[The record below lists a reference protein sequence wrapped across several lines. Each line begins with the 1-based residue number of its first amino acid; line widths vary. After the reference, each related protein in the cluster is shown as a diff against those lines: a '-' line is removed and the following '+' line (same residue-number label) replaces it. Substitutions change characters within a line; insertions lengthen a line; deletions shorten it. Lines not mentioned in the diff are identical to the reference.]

1 MSSGVQASCPHHR
14 RAGLQLKY
22 ASVGNEIVCVKLLKN
37 MGGDKASICHSIF
50 TGSIFILSGIM
61 RFAPNSSVTLR
72 AEMSALG
79 LLGWL
84 CLSQMHAN
92 ITARHSR
99 QHKDGGRDKRA
110 NMSFP
115 PLSRLL
121 RTPVSNKDT
130 PMLNLLS
137 KSFFLRTYQE

>member
-1 MSSGVQASCPHHR
+1 MSSGVQASCLHHR

-37 MGGDKASICHSIF
+37 MGGDKVSICHSIF

-110 NMSFP
+110 NMS
-115 PLSRLL
+115 RLL
-121 RTPVSNKDT
+121 WTPVSNKDT

>member
-1 MSSGVQASCPHHR
+1 MSSGVQASCLHHR
-14 RAGLQLKY
+14 HAGLQLKY
-22 ASVGNEIVCVKLLKN
+22 ASVGNGIVCVKLLKN
-37 MGGDKASICHSIF
+37 MGGDKVSICHSIF

-79 LLGWL
+79 LLGWP

-92 ITARHSR
+92 ITARHRR

-110 NMSFP
+110 NTSFFS
-115 PLSRLL
+115 LSRLL
-121 RTPVSNKDT
+121 WMPVFNKDT
-130 PMLNLLS
+130 PMLNLLT
-137 KSFFLRTYQE
+137 FF